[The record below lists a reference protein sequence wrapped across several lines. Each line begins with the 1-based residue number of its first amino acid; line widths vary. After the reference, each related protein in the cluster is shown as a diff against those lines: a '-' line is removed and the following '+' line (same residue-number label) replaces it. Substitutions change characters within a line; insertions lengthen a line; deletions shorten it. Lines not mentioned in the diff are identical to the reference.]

1 MRRESWRTVIGPVL
15 AMTLPAALVAGQAT
29 TGLARLN
36 GAWTLNRQ
44 QSTSVGGGG
53 DAGPEGG
60 GGRRHGGFSG
70 GFGRPGGGSMGQGMG
85 GGSED
90 REAVER
96 QRALVRELLDPLP
109 RITVTSDDQAIT
121 FTASD
126 GRVRRY
132 RVDGKKEK
140 HQFDNGTVDTKSK
153 WEKEQLTIETS
164 TSGGMKL
171 VETYSINDRHQLVI
185 EARFDGGRGGDR
197 PPIVHVYDD
206 ASIPQ

>member
-1 MRRESWRTVIGPVL
+1 MWRASWRRVVSALFAI
-15 AMTLPAALVAGQAT
+15 ALPAALAAGQAA

-36 GAWTLNRQ
+36 GAWVLNRQ
-44 QSTSVGGGG
+44 QSTTVGGGG
-53 DAGPEGG
+53 DAGPED
-60 GGRRHGGFSG
+60 GGRRHGGGFSG
-70 GFGRPGGGSMGQGMG
+70 GFGRPGGGMGRGTG
-85 GGSED
+85 GGAED
-90 REAVER
+90 REAMER
-96 QRALVRELLDPLP
+96 QRALVRELLEPLP
-109 RITVTSDDQAIT
+109 RITVTSDEVAVT

-171 VETYSINDRHQLVI
+171 VETYSVNDRHQLVV
-185 EARFDGGRGGDR
+185 EARFEGGHGGDR
-197 PPIVHVYDD
+197 PPLVHVYDD
-206 ASIPQ
+206 AAMPQ